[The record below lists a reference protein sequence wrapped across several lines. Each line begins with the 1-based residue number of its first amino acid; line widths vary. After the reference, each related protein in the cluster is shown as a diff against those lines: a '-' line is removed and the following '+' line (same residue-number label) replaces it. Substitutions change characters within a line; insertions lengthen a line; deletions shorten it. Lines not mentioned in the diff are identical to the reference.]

1 MRQLTISR
9 HPHADTPEGT
19 REQSGQLDTLLLR
32 CAALSSTGL
41 SPEAAVLQ
49 PLIDG
54 NARFAASLAN
64 QYRNQGVS
72 QETLIT
78 IAHRALVAVPN
89 QYAHRQ
95 DKLHKVLV
103 IALRNAMATAIQARA
118 GGPR

>member
-1 MRQLTISR
+1 MRQLKMPQ
-9 HPHADTPEGT
+9 HPHADIPEGT
-19 REQSGQLDTLLLR
+19 REQGGQLEPLLLR
-32 CAALSSTGL
+32 WAALGSTGL

-54 NARFAASLAN
+54 NARFVASLAK
-64 QYRNQGVS
+64 QYQNQGVS
-72 QETLIT
+72 LDMLIT
-78 IAHRALVAVPN
+78 IAHRVLVTLLN

-95 DKLHKVLV
+95 DKLHKVFV